1 MARLLQVHTYICLK
15 ILFFNTYTFLLHH
28 KYYMYVPNY
37 VLGIGVSTLFSN
49 GVVWIQSQLNFGS
62 QVTALFIIA
71 CTIGA
76 QVVKIPAVGK

>member
-1 MARLLQVHTYICLK
+1 MYQ
-15 ILFFNTYTFLLHH
+15 ILF
-28 KYYMYVPNY
+28 
-37 VLGIGVSTLFSN
+37 LGIGVSTLFSN